1 MFCIYL
7 AYVDISSCCCHICVY
22 SFSFTNTIPIFL
34 YKYPFSN
41 LTHNPFIVL
50 HLVVI
55 LVASPWYLVIIP
67 CCALNLLFQNYLVY
81 LNCQFYDL
89 TPKTSIA
96 HHNPFQ
102 VFLRSRDRRIT
113 SSCENSF
120 CNDQCIVFRVIFRC
134 LSRLVLSI
142 EEDMR

>member
-22 SFSFTNTIPIFL
+22 SFSFTNAIPIFL

-41 LTHNPFIVL
+41 LTHIPFIVL

-55 LVASPWYLVIIP
+55 LVASPWYLAIIP

-89 TPKTSIA
+89 TPKTSKA
-96 HHNPFQ
+96 RHNPF
-102 VFLRSRDRRIT
+102 
-113 SSCENSF
+113 
-120 CNDQCIVFRVIFRC
+120 
-134 LSRLVLSI
+134 
-142 EEDMR
+142 